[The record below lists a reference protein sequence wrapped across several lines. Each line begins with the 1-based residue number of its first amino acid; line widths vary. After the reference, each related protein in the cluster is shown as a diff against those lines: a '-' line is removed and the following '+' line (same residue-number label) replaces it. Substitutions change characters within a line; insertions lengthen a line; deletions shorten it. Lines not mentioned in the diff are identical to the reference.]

1 MKQVTDEGGRLKQPL
16 MKSFG
21 RSRNP
26 FSKGFLAAGGKSWR
40 WILDIQTAVLL
51 LITIFIF
58 MGPFTMLRG
67 ETDDVIT
74 RAMKDELDRSMTSL
88 KIENMEPPYYLE
100 YSIWDYR
107 EWSIEGSFGSIIQSD
122 EDHQRILKV
131 GVRVGN
137 YQLDN
142 SGFID
147 QDSIYVSVLGLHDD
161 VVIEDDYNAL
171 RREIWLATDKAYKDA
186 LEQLAGKKAYIKNQV
201 QTEEIPDFSKEASVQ
216 KIAPPQTLKVDL
228 PKWEQL
234 VKDLSF
240 IFRRFPAL
248 YESQVNMRISLLQK
262 YFVNSEGTVFSQ
274 PQILVFLAAAAST
287 QAADGMRL
295 KHYIPFYA
303 TSLEG
308 LPGEK
313 KLAAGIGKMAEEL
326 TALTSAPVL
335 DEYIG
340 PVLFTGQAAA
350 ELFTQVLAPHLA
362 GGRPPLSNMAQISQ
376 MTPTSKLEQR
386 INRKVLPRNIT
397 IIDDPTR
404 TGYNGAMLIGSYVI
418 DDQGVIS
425 RPVKLVEK
433 GILKT
438 LLMSRRPSKKIL
450 QSNGHGRGSL
460 MAAPGTQMGNLLIS
474 TENGKTYN
482 QLKQELMQMCKEQN
496 IDFGLIVK
504 TVDDPSLTG
513 ADEEELA
520 LYMSQGTQSES
531 PLTPP
536 VMLYRVNTKDGKEEL
551 VRGITFS
558 ELTLS
563 DLKYIAA
570 LGNDSYVLH
579 RFVSPGGSLMGGI
592 FMYYASRGQGSMGV
606 PVSIAAPSVLFDE
619 LEFKKSAGT
628 RKKPPLMPRPFEEN

>member
-1 MKQVTDEGGRLKQPL
+1 MKQIHLNRVVQHIRQP
-16 MKSFG
+16 
-21 RSRNP
+21 
-26 FSKGFLAAGGKSWR
+26 A
-40 WILDIQTAVLL
+40 L
-51 LITIFIF
+51 LITAVIIF
-58 MGPFTMLRG
+58 MGLTTMLMG
-67 ETDDVIT
+67 ETDDVII
-74 RAMKDELDRSMTSL
+74 RAMKDELARSMKSL
-88 KIENMEPPYYLE
+88 KIEKMEKPYYLE

-107 EWSIEGSFGSIIQSD
+107 EWSIEGSFGSLTKSD

-131 GVRVGN
+131 GVRVGS

-147 QDSIYVSVLGLHDD
+147 QGNIYASILGLNES
-161 VVIEDDYNAL
+161 VVVEDDYNAL
-171 RREIWLATDKAYKDA
+171 RRYIWLSTDKAYKDA
-186 LEQLAGKKAYIKNQV
+186 LEQLASKKAYIKNQV
-201 QTEEIPDFSKEASVQ
+201 QTEEIPDFSKEESVQ
-216 KIAPPQTLKVDL
+216 KIAPRQTLKVDL

-234 VKDLSF
+234 VKNLSV
-240 IFRRFPAL
+240 IFRQFPAL
-248 YESQVNMRISLLQK
+248 YESQVKMRMSLLHK
-262 YFVNSEGTVFSQ
+262 YFVNSEGIIFRQ
-274 PQILVFLAAAAST
+274 PQTLVVLVANAST

-303 TSLEG
+303 TSLDRM
-308 LPGEK
+308 PGEK
-313 KLAAGIGKMAEEL
+313 KLANGIRKMAEEL
-326 TALTSAPVL
+326 TALASAPVL

-362 GGRPPLSNMAQISQ
+362 GGRPPLSNMPQISQ
-376 MTPTSKLEQR
+376 MTSSSKLEQR

-404 TGYNGAMLIGSYVI
+404 IEYNGSPLIGSYAV

-425 RPVKLVEK
+425 RAVNLIEK

-474 TENGKTYN
+474 AENGKTYQ
-482 QLKQELMQMCKEQN
+482 QLKKELMRMCKEQN
-496 IDFGLIVK
+496 IDFGLMVK

-520 LYMSQGTQSES
+520 LYMSQSTQSES
-531 PLTPP
+531 QLTPP
-536 VMLYRVNTKDGKEEL
+536 VMLYRVDAKNGKEEL
-551 VRGITFS
+551 VRGITIS
-558 ELTLS
+558 ELTVS

-570 LGNDSYVLH
+570 VGNDSYVLH
-579 RFVSPGGSLMGGI
+579 RFVSPGGNLMGGI
-592 FMYYASRGQGSMGV
+592 FMYYASRGQSSMGV
-606 PVSIAAPSVLFDE
+606 PVSVAAPSVLFDE
-619 LEFKKSAGT
+619 LEFKKSAGK
-628 RKKPPLMPRPFEEN
+628 RKKPPLIPRPFLDK

>member
-1 MKQVTDEGGRLKQPL
+1 MKQAQPNRVIGR
-16 MKSFG
+16 
-21 RSRNP
+21 
-26 FSKGFLAAGGKSWR
+26 
-40 WILDIQTAVLL
+40 IQSALLL
-51 LITIFIF
+51 LITIAIF
-58 MGPFTMLRG
+58 MGSGTILMG
-67 ETDDVIT
+67 KTDDVII
-74 RAMKDELDRSMTSL
+74 RAMKDELDRSMKSL
-88 KIENMEPPYYLE
+88 KIENMESPYYLE

-107 EWSIEGSFGSIIQSD
+107 EWSIEGSFGTLTQSD

-131 GVRVGN
+131 GVRVGS

-147 QDSIYVSVLGLHDD
+147 QDSIYASVLGRHDS

-171 RREIWLATDKAYKDA
+171 RRDIWLATDDAYKDA

-201 QTEEIPDFSKEASVQ
+201 QTEEVPDFSKETSVQ
-216 KIAPPQTLKVDL
+216 EIAPLRTLKVDVS
-228 PKWEQL
+228 KWEQL
-234 VKDLSF
+234 VKDLSV
-240 IFRRFPAL
+240 IFRQFPAI
-248 YESQVNMRISLLQK
+248 YESQVKMHISLLHK
-262 YFVNSEGTVFSQ
+262 YFVNSEGTVFRQ
-274 PQILVFLAAAAST
+274 PQTLVVLVANAST
-287 QAADGMRL
+287 QAADGMKL

-313 KLAAGIGKMAEEL
+313 KLAAGIHKMAEEL
-326 TALTSAPVL
+326 TALTTAPVL

-340 PVLFTGQAAA
+340 PVLFTGQASA

-362 GGRPPLSNMAQISQ
+362 GGRPPLSNMPQMSQ
-376 MTPTSKLEQR
+376 MISASKLEQR
-386 INRKVLPRNIT
+386 INRKVLPRSIT

-404 TGYNGAMLIGSYVI
+404 TEYNGSPLIGSYAI

-474 TENGKTYN
+474 TENGKTYQ
-482 QLKQELMQMCKEQN
+482 QLKQELMQMCKDQS
-496 IDFGLIVK
+496 IKSGLIVK

-520 LYMSQGTQSES
+520 FYMSQGSQSES

-570 LGNDSYVLH
+570 VGSDSYVLH
-579 RFVSPGGSLMGGI
+579 RFVSPGGNLMRGI
-592 FMYYASRGQGSMGV
+592 FMYYASRGQSSMGV

-619 LEFKKSAGT
+619 LEFKKSGGT
-628 RKKPPLMPRPFEEN
+628 RKKPPLIPRPLEDK

>member
-1 MKQVTDEGGRLKQPL
+1 M
-16 MKSFG
+16 M
-21 RSRNP
+21 
-26 FSKGFLAAGGKSWR
+26 
-40 WILDIQTAVLL
+40 
-51 LITIFIF
+51 
-58 MGPFTMLRG
+58 MG
-67 ETDDVIT
+67 ETDDVII
-74 RAMKDELDRSMTSL
+74 RAMKDELDRSMNSL
-88 KIENMEPPYYLE
+88 KIENMEQPYYLE

-107 EWSIEGSFGSIIQSD
+107 ELSIEGNFGSLTQSD
-122 EDHQRILKV
+122 DDHQRILKV
-131 GVRVGN
+131 GMRVGG

-142 SGFID
+142 TGFID
-147 QDSIYVSVLGLHDD
+147 QSSIYASILGLHDS

-171 RREIWLATDKAYKDA
+171 RRYIWLVTDKAYKDA
-186 LEQLAGKKAYIKNQV
+186 LEQLASKKAYIKNQV
-201 QTEEIPDFSKEASVQ
+201 QTEKIPDFSKEESVQ
-216 KIAPPQTLKVDL
+216 KIAPRQTLKVDL
-228 PKWEQL
+228 PKWERL
-234 VKDLSF
+234 VRNLSV
-240 IFRRFPAL
+240 IFRQFPAL
-248 YESQVNMRISLLQK
+248 YESRVKMRISLLHK
-262 YFVNSEGTVFSQ
+262 YFVNSEGSVFGQ
-274 PQILVFLAAAAST
+274 PQTLVFLVANAST

-303 TSLEG
+303 TSLDQM
-308 LPGEK
+308 PGGK
-313 KLAAGIGKMAEEL
+313 KLAAGIGQMAEEL
-326 TALTSAPVL
+326 TALASAPVL

-362 GGRPPLSNMAQISQ
+362 GGSPPLSNMPQ
-376 MTPTSKLEQR
+376 MSPMTSSGKLAQR
-386 INRKVLPRNIT
+386 INRRVLPRNIT

-404 TGYNGAMLIGSYVI
+404 TEYNGSSLIGSYAI

-460 MAAPGTQMGNLLIS
+460 MAAPGTQIGNLLIS
-474 TENGKTYN
+474 TENGKTYR

-531 PLTPP
+531 QLTPP
-536 VMLYRVNTKDGKEEL
+536 LMLYRLNAKDGKEEL
-551 VRGITFS
+551 VRGITIS
-558 ELTLS
+558 ELTVS

-570 LGNDSYVLH
+570 VGNDSHVLH
-579 RFVSPGGSLMGGI
+579 RFVSPGGNLMGGI
-592 FMYYASRGQGSMGV
+592 FMYYASRGQSSMGV
-606 PVSIAAPSVLFDE
+606 PVSIAAPSVLFEE
-619 LEFKKSAGT
+619 LEFKKSAGK
-628 RKKPPLMPRPFEEN
+628 RKKPPIIIRPSFDK

>member
-1 MKQVTDEGGRLKQPL
+1 
-16 MKSFG
+16 
-21 RSRNP
+21 
-26 FSKGFLAAGGKSWR
+26 
-40 WILDIQTAVLL
+40 
-51 LITIFIF
+51 
-58 MGPFTMLRG
+58 
-67 ETDDVIT
+67 
-74 RAMKDELDRSMTSL
+74 MKDELDRSMTSL

-107 EWSIEGSFGSIIQSD
+107 EWSIEGNFGSIIQSD
-122 EDHQRILKV
+122 EDHQRVLKV
-131 GVRVGN
+131 GVRVGS

-147 QDSIYVSVLGLHDD
+147 QDSIYSSILGLHDI

-216 KIAPPQTLKVDL
+216 KITPPRTLKVDL
-228 PKWEQL
+228 PKWEKL
-234 VKDLSF
+234 VKDLSA
-240 IFRRFPAL
+240 IFRQFPAI
-248 YESQVNMRISLLQK
+248 YESRVMMRISLLQK
-262 YFVNSEGTVFSQ
+262 YFVNSEGTVFQQ
-274 PQILVFLAAAAST
+274 PQTLVFLAANATT

-303 TSLEG
+303 TSIEG

-313 KLAAGIGKMAEEL
+313 KLAAGVHKMAEEL

-362 GGRPPLSNMAQISQ
+362 GGRPPLSDMPQMAQ
-376 MTPTSKLEQR
+376 MTSSSKLEQR

-404 TGYNGAMLIGSYVI
+404 TEYNGSMLIGSYAI

-460 MAAPGTQMGNLLIS
+460 MAAPGTQIGNLLIS
-474 TENGKTYN
+474 TENGKTYH
-482 QLKQELMQMCKEQN
+482 QLKQELMQMCKEQS

-536 VMLYRVNTKDGKEEL
+536 VLLYRVNTKDGKEEL

-558 ELTLS
+558 ELSLS

-570 LGNDSYVLH
+570 VGNDSYVLQ
-579 RFVSPGGSLMGGI
+579 RFVSPGGNLMGGI
-592 FMYYASRGQGSMGV
+592 FMYYASKGQSSMGV
-606 PVSIAAPSVLFDE
+606 PVSIAAPSILFDE

-628 RKKPPLMPRPFEEN
+628 RKKPPLIPRPFEEN